1 MTHSGDK
8 THAII
13 TPGQL
18 AALALLLAATAVLAK
33 WHEGPLFW
41 CGALLGLAGAGGYFI
56 RFDSPRG
63 AAQWLL
69 AAVGFCMVAMCA
81 VQLLIGLLS

>member
-8 THAII
+8 THTI
-13 TPGQL
+13 TTRGQL
-18 AALALLLAATAVLAK
+18 TALALLLAAIAVLAK
-33 WHEGPLFW
+33 WHDGPAFW
-41 CGALLGLAGAGGYFI
+41 AGALLGLAGLGGYFT

-69 AAVGFCMVAMCA
+69 AAVGFCMVAMFTI
-81 VQLLIGLLS
+81 QLLIGVFS

>member
-8 THAII
+8 THTI
-13 TPGQL
+13 TTRGQL
-18 AALALLLAATAVLAK
+18 TALAILLAAIAGLAK
-33 WHEGPLFW
+33 WHDGPVYW
-41 CGALLGLAGAGGYFI
+41 CGALLGLVGIGGYFT

-69 AAVGFCMVAMCA
+69 AAVGFCMVAMFTI
-81 VQLLIGLLS
+81 QLLIGVFS

>member
-8 THAII
+8 TP
-13 TPGQL
+13 TFTTRGQL
-18 AALALLLAATAVLAK
+18 TALALLLAAIAVLAK
-33 WHEGPLFW
+33 WHDGPVFW
-41 CGALLGLAGAGGYFI
+41 CGALLGLAGVGGYFT

-69 AAVGFCMVAMCA
+69 AAVGFCMVAMFTI
-81 VQLLIGLLS
+81 QLLIGVFS